1 MNIGHERTE
10 ATDSFDAQLLAA
22 LRSLPDG
29 DPPADFVRVVARQ
42 ARERASRAERWW
54 LLLPGLAIVPA
65 ALYAT
70 AGYGA
75 DWGRSFVPVLQAF
88 GGATALNWLVATAA
102 CLALSWAVPQL
113 RPLRRR

>member
-65 ALYAT
+65 ALYAVARYGDAWT
-70 AGYGA
+70 A
-75 DWGRSFVPVLQAF
+75 SFTPMLQAF
-88 GGATALNWLVATAA
+88 DGPSALNWIAATGA
-102 CLALSWAVPQL
+102 CLALSWVLSQVQPSTA
-113 RPLRRR
+113 R